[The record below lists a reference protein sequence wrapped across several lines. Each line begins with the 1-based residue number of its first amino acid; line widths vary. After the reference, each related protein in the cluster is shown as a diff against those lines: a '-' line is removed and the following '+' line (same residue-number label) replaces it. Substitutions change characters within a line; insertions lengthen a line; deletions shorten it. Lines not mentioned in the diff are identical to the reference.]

1 MIMRTRLAALLF
13 IVACSPKS
21 PTAEPPSST
30 AANPSEPVAEDGGG
44 DKTAGDAAECRP
56 TGCSAAVCSDEE
68 VMTTC
73 EFRPEY
79 ACYKDATCARQPDGE
94 CGWTKSAELDAC
106 LANPPAA
113 Q

>member
-1 MIMRTRLAALLF
+1 MLALF
-13 IVACSPKS
+13 FVAACSSK
-21 PTAEPPSST
+21 TPSSETPDATTPQPDATTPVPDDGGDAT
-30 AANPSEPVAEDGGG
+30 AADG
-44 DKTAGDAAECRP
+44 AQCRP
-56 TGCSAAVCSDEE
+56 TGCSGAVCSDEE

-79 ACYKDATCARQPDGE
+79 ACYANATCARQSDGA

-106 LANPPAA
+106 LANPPA